1 MKENNLTGKTTIIS
15 GGASGIGRQ
24 VALTFAESGSNI
36 AIIDIN
42 EAEGNKVITE
52 INEKYKTKALFFH
65 CDISDH
71 GMVKTSCDKIIKEFK
86 KVDNLVCTAGYG
98 SFKAP
103 LETMDVSD
111 WKKTVDININGPFY
125 LVRSLINNM
134 LENKK
139 ANIILVGS
147 ATVLSG
153 SGGGV
158 HYSTTKVAQYGL
170 MKGLA
175 YEFLSRGIRTNIVTP
190 HLIDT
195 PMLRKRYPDTP
206 ENNKMLGQRTPIGRI
221 GKPEDIANT
230 VLFLASDDS
239 SYICGT
245 EILADG
251 GAIYYKH

>member
-1 MKENNLTGKTTIIS
+1 MKKIDLTGKTTIIS

-24 VALTFAESGSNI
+24 VALTFAENGSNI

-42 EAEGNKVITE
+42 DVEGNKVVSE
-52 INEKYKTKALFFH
+52 IQEKYKTRSLFFH
-65 CDISDH
+65 CDISDY
-71 GMVKTSCDKIIKEFK
+71 GMVRVSCDKIIKEFK
-86 KVDNLVCTAGYG
+86 RVDNLVCTAGYG
-98 SFKAP
+98 SRAP
-103 LETMDVSD
+103 LENMDIAE
-111 WKKTVDININGPFY
+111 WKKSVDININGPFY
-125 LVRSLINNM
+125 IVRSLIGNM

-139 ANIILVGS
+139 ANIILIGS

>member
-1 MKENNLTGKTTIIS
+1 MKENNLTGRTTIIS

-24 VALTFAESGSNI
+24 IAFTFAEHGSNI
-36 AIIDIN
+36 AIMDIN
-42 EAEGNKVITE
+42 EAEGNKVVSE
-52 INEKYKTKALFFH
+52 IKEKYKTRAIFVP
-65 CDISDH
+65 CDISDYE
-71 GMVKTSCDKIIKEFK
+71 MVKASCDKIIKEFK
-86 KVDNLVCTAGYG
+86 KIDNLVCTAGYG
-98 SFKAP
+98 SRAA
-103 LETMDVSD
+103 LESMDISE
-111 WKKTVDININGPFY
+111 WKKAVDINVNGPFY
-125 LVRSLINNM
+125 IVRSLIGNM

-139 ANIILVGS
+139 GNIILIGS

-170 MKGLA
+170 MKGLS

-221 GKPEDIANT
+221 GKPEDIASA
-230 VLFLASDDS
+230 VLFLASDAS
-239 SYICGT
+239 GYICGT

>member
-1 MKENNLTGKTTIIS
+1 MKENNLTGRTTIIS

-24 VALTFAESGSNI
+24 VAFTFAEHGSNI
-36 AIIDIN
+36 AIMDIN
-42 EAEGNKVITE
+42 EAEGNKVVSE
-52 INEKYKTKALFFH
+52 IKEKYKTRAIFVP
-65 CDISDH
+65 CDISDYE
-71 GMVKTSCDKIIKEFK
+71 MVKASCDKIIKEFK
-86 KVDNLVCTAGYG
+86 KIDNLVCTAGYG
-98 SFKAP
+98 SRAA
-103 LETMDVSD
+103 LESMDISE
-111 WKKTVDININGPFY
+111 WKKAVDINVNGPFY
-125 LVRSLINNM
+125 IVRSLIGNM

-139 ANIILVGS
+139 GNIILIGS

-170 MKGLA
+170 MKGLSH
-175 YEFLSRGIRTNIVTP
+175 EFLSRGIRTNIVTP

-221 GKPEDIANT
+221 GKPEDIAST
-230 VLFLASDDS
+230 VLFLASDAS

>member
-1 MKENNLTGKTTIIS
+1 MKEIDLSGKTTIIS

-24 VALTFAESGSNI
+24 VAFTFAENGSDI
-36 AIIDIN
+36 AILDIN
-42 EAEGNKVITE
+42 EAEGNKVVSE
-52 INEKYKTKALFFH
+52 IKEKYKKKALFIS
-65 CDISDH
+65 CDISDY
-71 GMVKTSCDKIIKEFK
+71 GIVKASCDKIIKEFK
-86 KVDNLVCTAGYG
+86 KVDNLVCAAGYG
-98 SFKAP
+98 SRAA
-103 LETMDVSD
+103 LENMDITE
-111 WKKTVDININGPFY
+111 WKRSVDININGPFY
-125 LVRSLINNM
+125 IVRSLIGNM

-139 ANIILVGS
+139 ANIILIGS

>member
-1 MKENNLTGKTTIIS
+1 MKETNLTGKTTIIS

-24 VALTFAESGSNI
+24 VALTFAEHGSDI

-42 EAEGNKVITE
+42 EAEGNKVVSE
-52 INEKYKTKALFFH
+52 IKGKYKVKALFVP
-65 CDISDH
+65 CDISDY
-71 GMVKTSCDKIIKEFK
+71 GMVESSCDKIIKEFK

-98 SFKAP
+98 SKAP
-103 LETMDVSD
+103 LESMEISE
-111 WKKTVDININGPFY
+111 WKRSVDININGPFY
-125 LVRSLINNM
+125 IVRSLINNM

-139 ANIILVGS
+139 ANIILIGS

-206 ENNKMLGQRTPIGRI
+206 ENNKMLGERTPIGRI
-221 GKPEDIANT
+221 GKPEDIAST
-230 VLFLASDDS
+230 VLFLASDGS
-239 SYICGT
+239 GYICGT

>member
-1 MKENNLTGKTTIIS
+1 MKEINLTGRTTIIS

-24 VALTFAESGSNI
+24 VACTFAESGSNI
-36 AIIDIN
+36 AVIDIN
-42 EAEGNKVITE
+42 RVEGNKVISE
-52 INEKYKTKALFFH
+52 IQQKYKTKALFVP
-65 CDISDH
+65 CDISDYE
-71 GMVKTSCDKIIKEFK
+71 MVKASCDKIIKEFK

-98 SFKAP
+98 SRVA
-103 LETMDVSD
+103 LESMDITE
-111 WKKTVDININGPFY
+111 WKKSVDINVNGPFY
-125 LVRSLINNM
+125 IVRSLIGNM
-134 LENKK
+134 IENKK
-139 ANIILVGS
+139 ANIILIGS
-147 ATVLSG
+147 ATVLTG

-190 HLIDT
+190 HIIDT

-206 ENNKMLGQRTPIGRI
+206 ENNKMLADRVPIGRF
-221 GKPEDIANT
+221 GKPEDIAST
-230 VLFLASDDS
+230 VLFLASDAS

>member
-1 MKENNLTGKTTIIS
+1 MKETNLTGKTTIIS

-24 VALTFAESGSNI
+24 VALTFAEHGSDI
-36 AIIDIN
+36 AVLDIN
-42 EAEGNKVITE
+42 EAEGNKVVLE
-52 INEKYKTKALFFH
+52 IKEKYKIKALFVP
-65 CDISDH
+65 CDISDY
-71 GMVKTSCDKIIKEFK
+71 GMVKASCDKVIKEFR

-98 SFKAP
+98 SRAA
-103 LETMDVSD
+103 LESMDISE
-111 WKKTVDININGPFY
+111 WKRSVDINVNGPFY
-125 LVRSLINNM
+125 IVRSLIGNM

-139 ANIILVGS
+139 GNIILIGS

-170 MKGLA
+170 MKGLS

-206 ENNKMLGQRTPIGRI
+206 ENNKMLGERTPIGRI

>member
-1 MKENNLTGKTTIIS
+1 MNTDLNGRTTVIS

-24 VALTFAESGSNI
+24 VAYTFAKHGSDI
-36 AIIDIN
+36 AILDIN
-42 EAEGNKVITE
+42 EKEGSAI
-52 INEKYKTKALFFH
+52 ISDIEKKHGIRARFFN
-65 CDISDH
+65 CDISDYE
-71 GMVKTSCDKIIKEFK
+71 MVKSSCDKIIKEFN

-98 SFKAP
+98 SRAP
-103 LETMDVSD
+103 LESMEISE
-111 WKKTVDININGPFY
+111 WKKSVDINVNGPFFI
-125 LVRSLINNM
+125 VRSLIDNM

-139 ANIILVGS
+139 ANIILIGS

-170 MKGLA
+170 MKGLS

-195 PMLRKRYPDTP
+195 PMLRKRYPDNP
-206 ENNKMLGQRTPIGRI
+206 ENNRMLGERTPIGRI
-221 GKPEDIANT
+221 GKPEDIAST

-239 SYICGT
+239 GYICGT

-251 GAIYYKH
+251 GAIYYNH

>member
-1 MKENNLTGKTTIIS
+1 MKQTNLTGKTTIVS

-24 VALTFAESGSNI
+24 VALTFAEHGSDI

-42 EAEGNKVITE
+42 EAEGNKVVSKIKE
-52 INEKYKTKALFFH
+52 RYKTRAIFFS
-65 CDISDH
+65 CDISDY
-71 GMVKTSCDKIIKEFK
+71 GMVKASCDKIIKEFK
-86 KVDNLVCTAGYG
+86 KIDNLVCTAGYG
-98 SFKAP
+98 SKAP
-103 LETMDVSD
+103 LENMDISE
-111 WKKTVDININGPFY
+111 WKRSVEININGPFY
-125 LVRSLINNM
+125 IVRSLINNM

-139 ANIILVGS
+139 ANIILIGS

-170 MKGLA
+170 MKGLS
-175 YEFLSRGIRTNIVTP
+175 YEFLSSGIRTNIVTP

-206 ENNKMLGQRTPIGRI
+206 ENNKMLAERTAIGRI
-221 GKPEDIANT
+221 GKPEDIAST
-230 VLFLASDDS
+230 VLFLASDES
-239 SYICGT
+239 GYICGT

>member
-1 MKENNLTGKTTIIS
+1 MKEASLTGRTTIIS
-15 GGASGIGRQ
+15 GGASGIGKQ
-24 VALTFAESGSNI
+24 VALTFAENGSD
-36 AIIDIN
+36 IIVMDIN
-42 EAEGNKVITE
+42 EAEGNKVVSE
-52 INEKYKTKALFFH
+52 IKDKYKVRALFVP
-65 CDISDH
+65 CDISDY
-71 GMVKTSCDKIIKEFK
+71 GMVKASCDKIIKEFK
-86 KVDNLVCTAGYG
+86 KVDNLICTAGYG
-98 SFKAP
+98 SRAA
-103 LETMDVSD
+103 LESMEITE
-111 WKKTVDININGPFY
+111 WKRSVDININGPFY
-125 LVRSLINNM
+125 IVRSLISNM

-139 ANIILVGS
+139 ANIILIGS

-206 ENNKMLGQRTPIGRI
+206 ENNKMLGERTPIGRI

-251 GAIYYKH
+251 GAIYYNH

>member
-1 MKENNLTGKTTIIS
+1 MKEINLTGKTTVVS

-42 EAEGNKVITE
+42 ELEAKKVVLE
-52 INEKYKTKALFFH
+52 IRDKYKTRAIFFP
-65 CDISDH
+65 CDISDY
-71 GMVKTSCDKIIKEFK
+71 GMVKTSCNKIIKEFK
-86 KVDNLVCTAGYG
+86 MIDNLVCTAGYG
-98 SFKAP
+98 SRAA
-103 LETMDVSD
+103 LESMEISE
-111 WKKTVDININGPFY
+111 WKRSVDININGPFY
-125 LVRSLINNM
+125 VVHSLINNM

-139 ANIILVGS
+139 ANIVLIGS
-147 ATVLSG
+147 AVVLTG

-170 MKGLA
+170 MKGLS

-206 ENNKMLGQRTPIGRI
+206 EDNKMLAARTPIGRI
-221 GKPEDIANT
+221 GKPEDIANA

-251 GAIYYKH
+251 GAVYYKH

>member
-1 MKENNLTGKTTIIS
+1 MKETNLTGKTTIIS

-24 VALTFAESGSNI
+24 VALTFAEHGSDI
-36 AIIDIN
+36 AVLDIN
-42 EAEGNKVITE
+42 EAEGNKVVLE
-52 INEKYKTKALFFH
+52 IKEKYKIKALFVP
-65 CDISDH
+65 CDISDY
-71 GMVKTSCDKIIKEFK
+71 GMVKASCDKVIKEFR

-98 SFKAP
+98 SKVP
-103 LETMDVSD
+103 LESMDISE
-111 WKKTVDININGPFY
+111 WKRSVDINVNGPFY
-125 LVRSLINNM
+125 IVRSLIGNM

-139 ANIILVGS
+139 GNIILIGS

-170 MKGLA
+170 MKGLS

-206 ENNKMLGQRTPIGRI
+206 ENSKMLGERTPIGRI

>member
-1 MKENNLTGKTTIIS
+1 
-15 GGASGIGRQ
+15 
-24 VALTFAESGSNI
+24 
-36 AIIDIN
+36 
-42 EAEGNKVITE
+42 
-52 INEKYKTKALFFH
+52 
-65 CDISDH
+65 
-71 GMVKTSCDKIIKEFK
+71 MVKVSCNKIIKEFR
-86 KVDNLVCTAGYG
+86 KVDNLICTAGYG
-98 SFKAP
+98 SRAP
-103 LETMDVSD
+103 LESMEISE
-111 WKKTVDININGPFY
+111 WKRSVDININGPFY
-125 LVRSLINNM
+125 IIHSLINNM

-139 ANIILVGS
+139 TNIVLIGS

-206 ENNKMLGQRTPIGRI
+206 ENNEMLGKRTPIGRI
-221 GKPEDIANT
+221 GTPEDIANT
-230 VLFLASDDS
+230 VLFLASDES
-239 SYICGT
+239 SYICGA

>member
-1 MKENNLTGKTTIIS
+1 MKETNLTGKTTIIS

-24 VALTFAESGSNI
+24 VALTFAEHGSDI
-36 AIIDIN
+36 AVLDIN
-42 EAEGNKVITE
+42 EAEGNKVVLE
-52 INEKYKTKALFFH
+52 IKEKYKIKALFVP
-65 CDISDH
+65 CDISDY
-71 GMVKTSCDKIIKEFK
+71 GMVKASCDKVIKEFR

-98 SFKAP
+98 SKVP
-103 LETMDVSD
+103 LESMDISE
-111 WKKTVDININGPFY
+111 WKKSVDINVNGPFY
-125 LVRSLINNM
+125 IVRSLIGNM

-139 ANIILVGS
+139 GNIILIGS

-170 MKGLA
+170 MKGLS

-206 ENNKMLGQRTPIGRI
+206 ENNKMLGERTPIGRI

>member
-1 MKENNLTGKTTIIS
+1 MKQIDLTGRTSVVS

-24 VALTFAESGSNI
+24 VALTFAEHGSDI

-42 EAEGNKVITE
+42 EAEGNKVVSE
-52 INEKYKTKALFFH
+52 IKGKYKVKALFVP
-65 CDISDH
+65 CDISDY
-71 GMVKTSCDKIIKEFK
+71 GMVESSCDKIIKEFK

-98 SFKAP
+98 SKAP
-103 LETMDVSD
+103 LESMEISE
-111 WKKTVDININGPFY
+111 WKRSVDININGPFY
-125 LVRSLINNM
+125 IVRSLIGNM

-139 ANIILVGS
+139 ANIILIGS

-206 ENNKMLGQRTPIGRI
+206 ENNKMLGERTPIGRI
-221 GKPEDIANT
+221 GKPEDIAST
-230 VLFLASDDS
+230 VLFLASDES
-239 SYICGT
+239 GYICGT

>member
-1 MKENNLTGKTTIIS
+1 MKENNLTGRTTIIS

-24 VALTFAESGSNI
+24 VALTFAEHGSDI
-36 AIIDIN
+36 AILDIN
-42 EAEGNKVITE
+42 EVEGNKVVSE
-52 INEKYKTKALFFH
+52 IKEKYKTRAIFFP
-65 CDISDH
+65 CDISDY
-71 GMVKTSCDKIIKEFK
+71 GMVKASCDKIIKEFK
-86 KVDNLVCTAGYG
+86 KIDNLVCTAGYG
-98 SFKAP
+98 SKAP
-103 LETMDVSD
+103 LEDMDISE
-111 WKKTVDININGPFY
+111 WKRSVNININGPFY
-125 LVRSLINNM
+125 IVRSLINNM

-139 ANIILVGS
+139 ANIILIGS

-170 MKGLA
+170 MKGLS

-206 ENNKMLGQRTPIGRI
+206 ENNRMLGTRTPIGRI
-221 GKPEDIANT
+221 GKPEDIASA
-230 VLFLASDDS
+230 VLFLASDES
-239 SYICGT
+239 GYICGT

>member
-1 MKENNLTGKTTIIS
+1 MKQTNLIGRTTIIS

-24 VALTFAESGSNI
+24 VALTFAEHGSDI

-42 EAEGNKVITE
+42 EVEGNKVISE
-52 INEKYKTKALFFH
+52 IKDKYKTRAIFTP
-65 CDISDH
+65 CDISDYE
-71 GMVKTSCDKIIKEFK
+71 MVKSSCNKIIKEFK

-98 SFKAP
+98 SRAA
-103 LETMDVSD
+103 LESMDISE
-111 WKKTVDININGPFY
+111 WKRSVDININGPFY
-125 LVRSLINNM
+125 IVRSLINNM

-139 ANIILVGS
+139 ANIILIGS
-147 ATVLSG
+147 ATVLTG

-206 ENNKMLGQRTPIGRI
+206 ENNKMLEQRTPIGRI
-221 GKPEDIANT
+221 GKPEDIAST
-230 VLFLASDDS
+230 VLFLASDES
-239 SYICGT
+239 GYICGT

-251 GAIYYKH
+251 GAVYYKH

>member
-1 MKENNLTGKTTIIS
+1 MNAILKGRTTVIS

-24 VALTFAESGSNI
+24 VAYTFAEHGSDI
-36 AIIDIN
+36 AVLDIN
-42 EAEGNKVITE
+42 KEEGIKITSD
-52 INEKYKTKALFFH
+52 IGKRYGVRAGFFH
-65 CDISDH
+65 CDISDYE
-71 GMVKTSCDKIIKEFK
+71 MVRASCGKIIKEFK

-98 SFKAP
+98 SRTA
-103 LETMDVSD
+103 LENMDISE
-111 WKKTVDININGPFY
+111 WKKSVDINVNGPFY
-125 LVRSLINNM
+125 IVRSLIGNM

-139 ANIILVGS
+139 GNIILIGS
-147 ATVLSG
+147 ATVLTG

-170 MKGLA
+170 MKGLS

-190 HLIDT
+190 HIIDT

-206 ENNKMLGQRTPIGRI
+206 ENNKMLSERTPIGRI
-221 GKPEDIANT
+221 GRPEDIAST
-230 VLFLASDDS
+230 VLFLAGDDS
-239 SYICGT
+239 GYICGT

>member
-1 MKENNLTGKTTIIS
+1 MKKIDLTGKTTIIS

-24 VALTFAESGSNI
+24 VALTFAENGSNI

-42 EAEGNKVITE
+42 DVEGNKVVLE
-52 INEKYKTKALFFH
+52 IQEKYKARSLFFH
-65 CDISDH
+65 CDISDYE
-71 GMVKTSCDKIIKEFK
+71 MVKVSCGKIIKEFK
-86 KVDNLVCTAGYG
+86 RVDNLVCTAGYG
-98 SFKAP
+98 SRAP
-103 LETMDVSD
+103 LENMDIAE
-111 WKKTVDININGPFY
+111 WKKSVDININGPFY
-125 LVRSLINNM
+125 IVRSLIGNM

-139 ANIILVGS
+139 ANIILIGS

>member
-1 MKENNLTGKTTIIS
+1 MKETNLTGKTTIIS

-24 VALTFAESGSNI
+24 VALTFAEHGSDI
-36 AIIDIN
+36 AVLDIN
-42 EAEGNKVITE
+42 EAEGNKVVLE
-52 INEKYKTKALFFH
+52 IKEKYKIKALFVP
-65 CDISDH
+65 CDISDY
-71 GMVKTSCDKIIKEFK
+71 GMVKASCDKVIKEFR

-98 SFKAP
+98 SRVA
-103 LETMDVSD
+103 LESMDISE
-111 WKKTVDININGPFY
+111 WKRSVDINVNGPFY
-125 LVRSLINNM
+125 IVRSLIGNM

-139 ANIILVGS
+139 GNIILIGS
-147 ATVLSG
+147 ATVLTG

-170 MKGLA
+170 MKGLS

-190 HLIDT
+190 HIIDT

-206 ENNKMLGQRTPIGRI
+206 ENNKMLGERTPIGRI

>member
-1 MKENNLTGKTTIIS
+1 MRQTNFTGKTTIIS

-24 VALTFAESGSNI
+24 VALTFAEHGSDI

-42 EAEGNKVITE
+42 EAEGNKVVSE
-52 INEKYKTKALFFH
+52 IKGKYKVKALFVP
-65 CDISDH
+65 CDISDY
-71 GMVKTSCDKIIKEFK
+71 GMVESSCDKIIKEFK

-98 SFKAP
+98 SKAP
-103 LETMDVSD
+103 LESMEISE
-111 WKKTVDININGPFY
+111 WKRSVDININGPFY
-125 LVRSLINNM
+125 IVRSLINNM

-139 ANIILVGS
+139 ANIILIGS

-206 ENNKMLGQRTPIGRI
+206 ENNKMLGERTPIGRI
-221 GKPEDIANT
+221 GKPEDIAST

-239 SYICGT
+239 GYICGT

>member
-1 MKENNLTGKTTIIS
+1 MKQTNLIGRTTIIS

-24 VALTFAESGSNI
+24 VALTFAEHGSDI

-42 EAEGNKVITE
+42 EVEGNKVISE
-52 INEKYKTKALFFH
+52 IKDKYKTKALFVP
-65 CDISDH
+65 CDISDY
-71 GMVKTSCDKIIKEFK
+71 GMVKASCNKIIKEFK
-86 KVDNLVCTAGYG
+86 KIDNLICTAGYG
-98 SFKAP
+98 SIAA
-103 LETMDVSD
+103 LESMDIAE
-111 WKKTVDININGPFY
+111 WKKSVDININGPFY
-125 LVRSLINNM
+125 IVRSLINNM

-139 ANIILVGS
+139 ASIILIGS
-147 ATVLSG
+147 ATVLTG

-206 ENNKMLGQRTPIGRI
+206 ENNKILGERTPIGRI
-221 GKPEDIANT
+221 GKPEDIASA

-251 GAIYYKH
+251 GAVYYKH